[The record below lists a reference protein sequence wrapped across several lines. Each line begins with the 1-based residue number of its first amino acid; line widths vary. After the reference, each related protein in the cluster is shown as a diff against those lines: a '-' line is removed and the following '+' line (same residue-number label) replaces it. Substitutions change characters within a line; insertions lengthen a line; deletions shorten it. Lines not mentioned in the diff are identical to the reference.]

1 MCICLCAHIAERWLQ
16 RSIIVLKLQSNQN
29 THKRARGDTLHV
41 LCHQSHFSFCYDST
55 TSHRHN
61 KTLDRLKIRII
72 LKMPEVTTNT
82 GCRAGTSGE
91 QRWRE
96 KVWMDEAPQIKGGKL
111 LVWLAAQHLC
121 SLLIINQ
128 NEGGRKNGTE
138 ETFSGSSQASSSTWL
153 PEKEKKQK
161 KNPWNLVRRLF

>member
-1 MCICLCAHIAERWLQ
+1 MCICFCAHIAERWLQ

-72 LKMPEVTTNT
+72 LKCQKWQQTPGVALEPLVSRD
-82 GCRAGTSGE
+82 GGKRSG
-91 QRWRE
+91 
-96 KVWMDEAPQIKGGKL
+96 WMKLHKSKGGSCSSDWQLNICVAYWSLIKIKEGERTKL
-111 LVWLAAQHLC
+111 NRHSVAAPKLPPAHGFQ
-121 SLLIINQ
+121 
-128 NEGGRKNGTE
+128 RK
-138 ETFSGSSQASSSTWL
+138 
-153 PEKEKKQK
+153 KKKTK
-161 KNPWNLVRRLF
+161 KNPFKLG

>member
-1 MCICLCAHIAERWLQ
+1 MCICFCAHIAERWLQ

-72 LKMPEVTTNT
+72 LKCQKWQQTPGVALEPLVSRD
-82 GCRAGTSGE
+82 GGKRSG
-91 QRWRE
+91 
-96 KVWMDEAPQIKGGKL
+96 WMKLHKSKGGKL

-128 NEGGRKNGTE
+128 NKGGRKNETE
-138 ETFSGSSQASSSTWL
+138 QTFSGSSQASSSSWL
-153 PEKEKKQK
+153 PGIEKKPK
-161 KNPWNLVRRLF
+161 KNPLNLVRRLF